1 MLGFEGYGKP
11 YRAGVRGLARVAL
24 RWVRGDRRVRAALSW
39 GLSMRGESPFF
50 QKQDVSISLRR
61 GTYWAA
67 SGAHAGEGVDAGCM
81 CGGGKLPGSCAS
93 KKRGAIGRTIK
104 QVLAARRSG
113 TARAGFRAHTEE
125 KVSGLGKVLGLL
137 L

>member
-24 RWVRGDRRVRAALSW
+24 RWVRVDRRVRAALSW

-81 CGGGKLPGSCAS
+81 CGGGKLPGSCIS
-93 KKRGAIGRTIK
+93 KKRAAIGRTIK

-113 TARAGFRAHTEE
+113 SARAALHGRAFGRTPGRRRAA
-125 KVSGLGKVLGLL
+125 VSC
-137 L
+137 

>member
-1 MLGFEGYGKP
+1 M
-11 YRAGVRGLARVAL
+11 
-24 RWVRGDRRVRAALSW
+24 
-39 GLSMRGESPFF
+39 
-50 QKQDVSISLRR
+50 SLRR

-104 QVLAARRSG
+104 QDGVGSKKERLCTGG
-113 TARAGFRAHTEE
+113 TARAGFRAHTGE
-125 KVSGLGKVLGLL
+125 KKGGCVLLSGVRGHGRAQKHYLGLSQ
-137 L
+137 